1 MLLLYGKNKIGNYLR
16 YAIGEVIL
24 KVISVLVALSAN
36 DWNKERITRIQ
47 IKSNL
52 KSPLHTIQKS

>member
-1 MLLLYGKNKIGNYLR
+1 MLLLYGKNKTGNYLK

-52 KSPLHTIQKS
+52 KSRLHTIQKG

>member
-16 YAIGEVIL
+16 YAIGEIIL
-24 KVISVLVALSAN
+24 KAISFLIAFSTN

-52 KSPLHTIQKS
+52 KSPLHTIQKG

>member
-1 MLLLYGKNKIGNYLR
+1 MLLLYGKNKTGNYLK